1 MFMQSNY
8 RNLSIYFV
16 IAVAVASASLFQIAD
31 LDFFWHLKTGDV
43 ILERQ
48 EFQRTEIYSFTAA
61 GREYIDHEWLF
72 QVVLSL
78 LYSAFGPAGVII
90 FKSMII
96 ALMYLLTT
104 RHLLKEGASPLAVV
118 SIQFL
123 SLCGGLQRMIERPEI
138 FTALFFVITFLV
150 LHSFLK
156 SCSWFILLILPPLFA
171 IWANFHAAVILG
183 IVLLGCFFGG
193 LLLDSFMR
201 RSGLPG
207 YYDATPRKL
216 GILLGILI
224 ICVVATGLNPY
235 GYRVLTVPFELTSII
250 DSGILNNEEWQPPS
264 PFTLPFYYIC
274 VLVSFAV
281 MLLNFRRLSP
291 VHFLL
296 TIFFA
301 YVSMK
306 YVRNTGLFCWFMP
319 LFLSPYAAQINEQKI
334 AVRAAAVFSVLSLLY
349 LTTAAFPFQRGL
361 GVASYFPERI
371 AKFTEEKNLQ
381 GNLLNSYSMG
391 GYLIWSLY
399 PERKIFIDGRNEVYL
414 PLLKQIVQSRADSR
428 LWNKL
433 LADYKIEYA
442 LLNYIDELE
451 EVTYMGKNGEITKTY
466 MPFSETHFPRS
477 KWALIYW
484 DDIGM
489 ILVKRDGENANLLPL
504 EFKHTY
510 PEGSNYMEALV
521 ANGRISR
528 ETAQNELKRKLNEDP
543 HCKRAQMLLDT
554 ITSK

>member
-1 MFMQSNY
+1 MAAAITLYFAFLLHLRPSFICSN
-8 RNLSIYFV
+8 
-16 IAVAVASASLFQIAD
+16 
-31 LDFFWHLKTGDV
+31 
-43 ILERQ
+43 
-48 EFQRTEIYSFTAA
+48 AA
-61 GREYIDHEWLF
+61 E
-72 QVVLSL
+72 
-78 LYSAFGPAGVII
+78 
-90 FKSMII
+90 
-96 ALMYLLTT
+96 
-104 RHLLKEGASPLAVV
+104 
-118 SIQFL
+118 
-123 SLCGGLQRMIERPEI
+123 LQ
-138 FTALFFVITFLV
+138 
-150 LHSFLK
+150 
-156 SCSWFILLILPPLFA
+156 
-171 IWANFHAAVILG
+171 
-183 IVLLGCFFGG
+183 
-193 LLLDSFMR
+193 
-201 RSGLPG
+201 
-207 YYDATPRKL
+207 
-216 GILLGILI
+216 
-224 ICVVATGLNPY
+224 
-235 GYRVLTVPFELTSII
+235 TVE
-250 DSGILNNEEWQPPS
+250 PS
-264 PFTLPFYYIC
+264 PFSANNFLCIC
-274 VLVSFAV
+274 FNEVCQEHGTILLVYALVS
-281 MLLNFRRLSP
+281 
-291 VHFLL
+291 
-296 TIFFA
+296 
-301 YVSMK
+301 VS
-306 YVRNTGLFCWFMP
+306 VCT
-319 LFLSPYAAQINEQKI
+319 QINEQKI
-334 AVRAAAVFSVLSLLY
+334 AIRAAAVFSVLSLLY

-489 ILVKRDGENANLLPL
+489 ILVKRDGQNANLLPL